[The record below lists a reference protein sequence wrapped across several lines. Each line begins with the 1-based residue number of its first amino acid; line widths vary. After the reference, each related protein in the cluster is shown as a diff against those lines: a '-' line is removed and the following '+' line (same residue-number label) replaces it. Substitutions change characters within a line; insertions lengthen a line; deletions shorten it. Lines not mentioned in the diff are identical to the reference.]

1 MPKISELPLANK
13 LKEEDYIPIVQDGV
27 TKKVKGTHFV
37 TEEEYSLDAF
47 SPTIAANDK
56 AMYKFG
62 EGDTVDFSDSAYDG
76 AYKSAILKGQTLV
89 NSRGNTVSS
98 GGWST
103 TDSIEYIVEGAN
115 SFLNFECTLLPN
127 TKYLTFFEFEGR
139 GASIQFGTRPANGVW
154 DSAHVVTTDGICKTV
169 VTTGSDS
176 KWLSFIVP
184 NSSSVTDYVK
194 ISRIMIIPYQ
204 EGMENW
210 DIPYFEGMQS
220 VRMPVLRTT
229 GKNMVNI
236 LDFTEQYSNGYY
248 YDNPSTLLSKKVYID
263 YDGQITLSCKGYSKN
278 VMNGRFRFVYT
289 DGTTKDCTFLNSSDE
304 NNPVIIANKSEA
316 GKKVDYITF
325 TFSSIDSNPIVY
337 FKELQVEGSTEPT
350 SYEPYK
356 SNILSTPS
364 DLELRGIGDVQD
376 TLDLLTGE
384 LKENFVAISCN
395 GTEDW
400 RGDST
405 IDNIRL
411 AYILPSIREKSGGK
425 VICDKLPTIAN
436 NSKSVGVRL
445 STSGGL
451 YVQIDASLGI
461 SVKEW
466 LTSNEINI
474 IYEKRDE
481 LKVVKTVG
489 LSGTPFGYKGGH
501 IIKSSAEGSLL
512 PKFEYEVAVSRGAQI
527 SQNTST
533 LIKHDEK
540 ITELLKKTAA
550 AYINQKAEIAYLL
563 NMSSTLEEVQTIP
576 FIEDDYV
583 NDDCMVDSDMVMDD
597 MEVEPEKEIIDNV
610 DTLLINLIYDLIE
623 LNDTLGLSEK
633 AELFRQSG
641 LIDKHNYEIIK
652 EKLNPTFK
660 EEDYAGIN
668 Q

>member
-1 MPKISELPLANK
+1 MTNFQQS
-13 LKEEDYIPIVQDGV
+13 PIIV
-27 TKKVKGTHFV
+27 KV
-37 TEEEYSLDAF
+37 
-47 SPTIAANDK
+47 
-56 AMYKFG
+56 
-62 EGDTVDFSDSAYDG
+62 
-76 AYKSAILKGQTLV
+76 LV
-89 NSRGNTVSS
+89 
-98 GGWST
+98 
-103 TDSIEYIVEGAN
+103 
-115 SFLNFECTLLPN
+115 
-127 TKYLTFFEFEGR
+127 
-139 GASIQFGTRPANGVW
+139 
-154 DSAHVVTTDGICKTV
+154 
-169 VTTGSDS
+169 
-176 KWLSFIVP
+176 
-184 NSSSVTDYVK
+184 
-194 ISRIMIIPYQ
+194 
-204 EGMENW
+204 
-210 DIPYFEGMQS
+210 
-220 VRMPVLRTT
+220 
-229 GKNMVNI
+229 
-236 LDFTEQYSNGYY
+236 
-248 YDNPSTLLSKKVYID
+248 
-263 YDGQITLSCKGYSKN
+263 
-278 VMNGRFRFVYT
+278 
-289 DGTTKDCTFLNSSDE
+289 
-304 NNPVIIANKSEA
+304 
-316 GKKVDYITF
+316 
-325 TFSSIDSNPIVY
+325 
-337 FKELQVEGSTEPT
+337 
-350 SYEPYK
+350 
-356 SNILSTPS
+356 
-364 DLELRGIGDVQD
+364 
-376 TLDLLTGE
+376 
-384 LKENFVAISCN
+384 
-395 GTEDW
+395 
-400 RGDST
+400 
-405 IDNIRL
+405 
-411 AYILPSIREKSGGK
+411 
-425 VICDKLPTIAN
+425 
-436 NSKSVGVRL
+436 
-445 STSGGL
+445 

-583 NDDCMVDSDMVMDD
+583 NDDCMGDSDMVMDD